1 MSVYGQGRCPACGA
15 GFRGA
20 ATCSRCGADLSAPMS
35 IAAAAYRERQAARRF
50 LLEGDAAGAASR
62 ASEAQRLAPTSA
74 GEALLR
80 VASVLA
86 PILRESALP
95 VAADGKASR

>member
-15 GFRGA
+15 RFRGA
-20 ATCSRCGADLSAPMS
+20 ATCSRCGADLSALMS
-35 IAAAAYRERQAARRF
+35 IAAAAYRERQAARRL
-50 LLEGDAAGAASR
+50 LLEADAVGAASR
-62 ASEAQRLAPTSA
+62 AGEAQRLAATSA

-86 PILRESALP
+86 VILPER
-95 VAADGKASR
+95 AAKKVHR